1 MILRHTSCVYRK
13 ELRET
18 LRDRRTIMSMII
30 VPVLVMPMLIWGMSS
45 LSLRLMRRAQEE
57 RVTVMLL
64 GAENAPAL
72 AESLRANRA
81 LEIVPAEDDYAQR
94 IEAKSLRAAVE
105 FPPNFENRLAAGEAG
120 PDLTVTIYFHEG
132 EMRSGFAVSRLKD
145 LLRAYHDR
153 IVRQRLAERQIAPEV
168 LAPFATAEH
177 NVASPQKVSGAM
189 LGGIIP
195 YIIVLLAFTGA
206 MYPAIDL
213 TAGEKERGTIETILA
228 SPVSRSAL
236 TAGKFLTV
244 LTASLLTTVLSLA
257 SMAVAMHVSPAMNRA
272 AGGGEE
278 FFKMAI
284 SLKGALAVIC
294 MLVPVAVMFSAVL
307 LAIALL
313 AKSYK
318 EAQSYVS
325 PLMIIVILPA
335 VTAMLPGVE
344 LDARL
349 ALVPITNVVLVSKEI
364 LSGIYHWDFIITSF
378 ASSCAYALIAL
389 FVAATNF
396 RRESVL
402 FRT

>member
-1 MILRHTSCVYRK
+1 MSLSSTGHVYRK
-13 ELRET
+13 ELLET
-18 LRDRRTIMSMII
+18 LRDRRTIVSMIV
-30 VPVLVMPMLIWGMSS
+30 VPMLVMPMLIWGMSS
-45 LSLRLMRRAQEE
+45 ISMRLMRKAQGE
-57 RVTVMLL
+57 RFTVMLL
-64 GAENAPAL
+64 GAENAPTL
-72 AESLRANRA
+72 AESLRKNPA
-81 LEIVPAEDDYAQR
+81 LEIQPADDDYGRR
-94 IEAKSLRAAVE
+94 IEDKTLRAALE
-105 FPPNFENRLAAGEAG
+105 FPPNFENRLAAGDTG

-132 EMRSGFAVSRLKD
+132 ELRSGFAVSRLKG
-145 LLRAYHDR
+145 LLRDYHDR
-153 IVRQRLAERQIAPEV
+153 IVSQRLAERQIPPQV
-168 LAPFATAEH
+168 LEPFATAEH
-177 NVASPQKVSGAM
+177 NVASPQKVSGAL

-228 SPVSRSAL
+228 SPVSRAAL
-236 TAGKFLTV
+236 TTGKFLTV
-244 LTASLLTTVLSLA
+244 LTASLITTALSLV
-257 SMAVAMHVSPAMNRA
+257 SMTLAMRVSPAMNR
-272 AGGGEE
+272 GVSGGED

-294 MLVPVAVMFSAVL
+294 MVLPVSVMFSAAL

-325 PLMIIVILPA
+325 PLMIIVIMPA

-344 LDARL
+344 LDTRL

-364 LSGIYHWDFIITSF
+364 LSGVYHWDFIVTSF
-378 ASSCAYALIAL
+378 AASCAYAVIAL
-389 FVAATNF
+389 VIAATNF